1 MTTICRMSGLR
12 DDQDDTGNDAETRTV
27 RAGKT
32 WSKRPLGSSPLDTTS
47 FRLAGNGDNDDAA
60 GVVKRNQQCCFQK
73 RRLLG
78 WLFRLVG
85 GVAIGVNW

>member
-1 MTTICRMSGLR
+1 MTLEMTRRHAQSG
-12 DDQDDTGNDAETRTV
+12 QET
-27 RAGKT
+27 
-32 WSKRPLGSSPLDTTS
+32 WLKRPLGSSPLDTTS

-60 GVVKRNQQCCFQK
+60 GVVKRNQQCSFQE